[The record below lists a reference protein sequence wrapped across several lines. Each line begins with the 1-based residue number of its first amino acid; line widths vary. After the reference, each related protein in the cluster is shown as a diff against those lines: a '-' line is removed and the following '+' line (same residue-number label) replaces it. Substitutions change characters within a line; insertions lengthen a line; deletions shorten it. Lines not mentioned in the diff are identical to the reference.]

1 MTINDFFH
9 TTMEI
14 GLAGEGVH
22 FVYISLD
29 FRGESLP
36 SGIRELAP
44 DEMPSMSAS
53 RSSFDEMPNIDSI
66 HGNMH
71 PFVLR

>member
-1 MTINDFFH
+1 MTINEFFH
-9 TTMEI
+9 TTMDI

-36 SGIRELAP
+36 DGVRELAP
-44 DEMPSMSAS
+44 DEMPSIAAS
-53 RSSFDEMPNIDSI
+53 RSSFSEPTIDSL
-66 HGNMH
+66 HGST
-71 PFVLR
+71 